1 MRTMMTKGA
10 AMAALVLTMTIGA
23 GAIEQ
28 RPLPAFEITNAAG
41 TVVPSATIGPGGKWL
56 LIYVTPECGT
66 CVRLFK
72 SMEQWN
78 SPQVNLATVVIVQ
91 GPFAGAQRYAA
102 DNLPEALV
110 GGRWFADVGDAGRS
124 ALKLTGAPVLIGMQD
139 QQIKWAIAGVLNDP
153 TALESALR
161 TWVEK
166 DRP

>member
-1 MRTMMTKGA
+1 MRTMMTKVA
-10 AMAALVLTMTIGA
+10 AVAAFVLTMTLGA

-28 RPLPAFEITNAAG
+28 RPLPAFEVTNAAG
-41 TVVPSATIGPGGKWL
+41 TIVPSAVMGPGGKWL

-72 SMEQWN
+72 SMEQWE
-78 SPQVNLATVVIVQ
+78 SQRVNAATVVMVQ
-91 GPFAGAQRYAA
+91 GAFTGAQRYAA
-102 DNLPEALV
+102 DSLPEALV
-110 GGRWFADVGDAGRS
+110 GGRWFADVSDAGRT

-161 TWVEK
+161 TWVE
-166 DRP
+166 RP